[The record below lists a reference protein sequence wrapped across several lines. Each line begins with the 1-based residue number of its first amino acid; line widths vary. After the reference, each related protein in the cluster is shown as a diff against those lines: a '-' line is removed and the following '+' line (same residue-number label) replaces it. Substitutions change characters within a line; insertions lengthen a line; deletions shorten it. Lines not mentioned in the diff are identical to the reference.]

1 MAQFEPDSPNVIA
14 EDFGGEIVAI
24 HLESGRYYSLRGLAQ
39 AVWADLG
46 AGHASGTIEQG
57 VAAINAELGAATTA
71 FIARLQAE
79 GLIRAR
85 TIVAEVTSPP
95 ASLAAAKAGAA
106 KPELE
111 SFDDMADLIKA
122 DPIHEVDE
130 AFGWPVR
137 REQ

>member
-1 MAQFEPDSPNVIA
+1 
-14 EDFGGEIVAI
+14 
-24 HLESGRYYSLRGLAQ
+24 
-39 AVWADLG
+39 
-46 AGHASGTIEQG
+46 
-57 VAAINAELGAATTA
+57 VAAVNAELGAATAA
-71 FIARLQAE
+71 FIVRLQAE

-85 TIVAEVTSPP
+85 TIVAEATAPL
-95 ASLAAAKAGAA
+95 ASVAAANAGAA